1 MLVGHKKDS
10 FRGGGTKTLA
20 RDILVARM
28 MTIEGYEVPMSEPLE
43 TISVAIPRSLLFE
56 TGVSR
61 EAASGL
67 LLRGFIVSLYR
78 RDRISSGKAAELLGI
93 ERLDF
98 IRLLAEE
105 KTPYLDYSI
114 PELEAEIE
122 TLAQWTPNQ

>member
-1 MLVGHKKDS
+1 MVYS
-10 FRGGGTKTLA
+10 
-20 RDILVARM
+20 
-28 MTIEGYEVPMSEPLE
+28 
-43 TISVAIPRSLLFE
+43 
-56 TGVSR
+56 
-61 EAASGL
+61 
-67 LLRGFIVSLYR
+67 YR

-122 TLAQWTPNQ
+122 TLAQWPPNP